1 MASSATLKAVLR
13 QSAGKGTA
21 RKLRAAGQVP
31 AVLYGHGEKP
41 RPLAVNA
48 HELGL
53 LIAAVNV
60 ENTLVRLDIEGEG
73 PQDVLLREVQ
83 MHAYKPEALHVD
95 FFHVNARETLHVKI
109 PVRLTGTPVGVHT
122 DGGIL
127 DHVLY
132 DLEVEC
138 LPGNIPDGVE
148 IDVSNLALGE
158 SVRVGDIPPREGVKF
173 LQDAELPIASVVGSA
188 RGESEA
194 GADETP
200 AEPEVLRARKGDED

>member
-1 MASSATLKAVLR
+1 MAASATLKAALR

-48 HELGL
+48 HDLGL
-53 LIAAVNV
+53 LIASVNV

-95 FFHVNARETLHVKI
+95 FFHVNAKETLHVKI

-132 DLEVEC
+132 DLDVEC

-173 LQDAELPIASVVGSA
+173 LQDADLPIASVVGSA
-188 RGESEA
+188 RAESEA
-194 GADETP
+194 AADETP

>member
-13 QSAGKGTA
+13 SSAGKGTA

-53 LIAAVNV
+53 LVASVNI
-60 ENTLVRLDIEGEG
+60 ENTLVRLDIDGEG
-73 PQDVLLREVQ
+73 MQDVLLREVQ

-95 FFHVNARETLHVKI
+95 FFHVNAKETLHVKI

-158 SVRVGDIPPREGVKF
+158 SVRVGDIPAREGVKF
-173 LQDAELPIASVVGSA
+173 LQDAELAIASVVASA
-188 RGESEA
+188 AAESALDAE
-194 GADETP
+194 ETP
-200 AEPEVLRARKGDED
+200 AEPEVLKARKGDED